1 MSARHVFLAA
11 TAILALTVTTGCS
24 VRVGDPD
31 EVDPVFGEGNSV
43 QWDLTRPLEA
53 KPLGLPGDE
62 LEVVTVPDN
71 ATVHLKLPTGTWSG
85 RTEEMT
91 VTTRHGY
98 VDSVDLF
105 WTEADGQAAADRMV
119 ADAKL
124 LGVDAAQVA
133 GWAEIAKWAETAS
146 SKEGRHSANYNG
158 SNGRV
163 STAIKPSMAVGA
175 GAGTPVRLRYMFYV
189 RNVVAGRRTNVQ
201 LAPSKDSRVGRR
213 THPEVLLGVDCGN
226 LAVFRAPDGVLLTR
240 EVPADAIVRGDAVH

>member
-1 MSARHVFLAA
+1 MSARNVLLAA
-11 TAILALTVTTGCS
+11 AAILALTVTTGCS

-53 KPLGLPGDE
+53 HTLGLPSDKME
-62 LEVVTVPDN
+62 ILTVPDN
-71 ATVHLKLPTGTWSG
+71 ATVNLKLPTGTWSG
-85 RTEEMT
+85 RTEDMT

-105 WTEADGQAAADRMV
+105 WTETNGQAAADRMV

-133 GWAEIAKWAETAS
+133 SWAEIAKWAETADT
-146 SKEGRHSANYNG
+146 KDGRREANYNG

-175 GAGTPVRLRYMFYV
+175 GEGTPVRLWYKFYV
-189 RNVVAGRRTNVQ
+189 RNVVDKTEPG
-201 LAPSKDSRVGRR
+201 SR
-213 THPEVLLGVDCGN
+213 
-226 LAVFRAPDGVLLTR
+226 
-240 EVPADAIVRGDAVH
+240 